1 MMLLFRIKLLWKDI
15 QISWLKFQEARAQ
28 SQIAIIEIKNV
39 EEK

>member
-1 MMLLFRIKLLWKDI
+1 MLLFRIKMFWKDI
-15 QISWLKFQEARAQ
+15 QIGWLKFREARAN